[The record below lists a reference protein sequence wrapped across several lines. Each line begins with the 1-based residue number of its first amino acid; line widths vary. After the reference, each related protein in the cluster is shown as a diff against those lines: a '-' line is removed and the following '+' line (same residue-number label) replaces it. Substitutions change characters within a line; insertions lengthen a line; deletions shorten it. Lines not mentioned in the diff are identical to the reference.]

1 MVEMCSSK
9 HTSFLQKHS
18 NDCKGKGMNVGR
30 GMRTLA
36 KVTSISW
43 LGQKPPVSGAFVKIS
58 LYKSETES
66 ERIVCPQQT

>member
-1 MVEMCSSK
+1 MNEPNKMVEMCSSK

-36 KVTSISW
+36 KGDVNIMAW
-43 LGQKPPVSGAFVKIS
+43 AEAPRFRCLCQNLPLQK
-58 LYKSETES
+58 
-66 ERIVCPQQT
+66 